1 MKLVSTLIKPFRRK
15 AVRAT
20 QAPAP
25 IAPASQLAVAAPD
38 SRSSEPSSPPRAAG
52 RRGFEAGIS
61 RWLFP
66 QVVLLDC
73 DVRDKREVLDLA
85 ASTLERF
92 HGVDA
97 APVARALWRREA
109 AVSTALG
116 EGVAVPHGRIDG
128 IAEPVTLLIRTRRPI
143 PYGAPD
149 RKPVSQLFVI
159 LVPADGDADEHLRLL
174 ANVAQLFSQPAFRER
189 VASAADTRAALR
201 AFEEYAD
208 SIIGD
213 AADAPTMPPRRVS
226 EPARAS
232 ARRSRSRSG

>member
-1 MKLVSTLIKPFRRK
+1 MKFVSFIKPFKRNV
-15 AVRAT
+15 VRIT
-20 QAPAP
+20 
-25 IAPASQLAVAAPD
+25 PASSPVMPATASPVVTHSQSRELAAA
-38 SRSSEPSSPPRAAG
+38 PRAAG
-52 RRGFEAGIS
+52 RRAHPVS

-66 QVVLLDC
+66 QVVLLDS

-109 AVSTALG
+109 AVTTAIG

-128 IAEPVTLLIRTRRPI
+128 IVEPVTLLIRTKKPI

-159 LVPADGDADEHLRLL
+159 LVPAEGDPDEHLRLL
-174 ANVAQLFSQPAFRER
+174 ADVAELFSQPAFRER
-189 VASAADTRAALR
+189 IAAAADTRAVLR

-208 SIIGD
+208 AIGGD
-213 AADAPTMPPRRVS
+213 TAESAPSTISV
-226 EPARAS
+226 PAQAS
-232 ARRSRSRSG
+232 ARRPRSRPG